1 MASESGLVSLAAFG
15 SVIDWLFIK
24 SHYFRNLVQLFFKM
38 TTRAI
43 YFLLILILF
52 TADALAQKVKYKDLF
67 ILLNA
72 KQYDQAE
79 PFLKKYLRD
88 TDDNPNA
95 FLFMGNI
102 YSDKAAKKDM
112 LLQTDLMLQDIDS
125 AVFFYHKTTSGL
137 TEKEVSRNE
146 EYYEA
151 YSRRDLRTGKFE
163 IKLSDVKFDV
173 EKKIQ
178 GLNDRKERIKTLV
191 SQYQSSE
198 AAYEKVRKEFIILQ
212 DSFPSIKEFYLR
224 SDAKLVEE
232 LKKIALGYDAFLISF
247 NDYKAT
253 SKLLGKTGYNQVLDQ
268 SDVQDFKKD
277 GVSPSDFK
285 KDDLKIWDYKR
296 WALFNLDIIEKEV
309 APLLETLIS
318 YDIAINKLREKLVKD
333 SVSVAKDVT
342 ELMDKLLN
350 SNLKKFDDDPLPMAV
365 FGLKIS
371 ELEYSSTLILNKPLK
386 DSANVN
392 LLLRCLELEFEA
404 LHKMDSLANNLT
416 ERHLETDEQNYK
428 HFVMNAYGSLA
439 VLKSYIRTTRDYA
452 MREKLQ
458 KEKEWEAT
466 IQALKWIVDGS
477 DSIPLFSEE
486 LALNHKFK
494 PIIIVDDDH
503 TAGLTFADSVAT
515 GYFYTIISS
524 HLPDVKVRFPVDKKS
539 FTMKSLP
546 VTKGLSSHDGKGQVY
561 FVLLSNESKRE
572 NKFPVTLT
580 KIYRSDGLA
589 WSNNYS
595 FEMLPSELLY
605 KADTGELLIKISNP
619 SGDSNVIVIDKNGK
633 IQP

>member
-1 MASESGLVSLAAFG
+1 M
-15 SVIDWLFIK
+15 
-24 SHYFRNLVQLFFKM
+24 QLFFKM

-43 YFLLILILF
+43 YFLLILTLF
-52 TADALAQKVKYKDLF
+52 AADALAQKVKYKDLF
-67 ILLNA
+67 ILLSA

-88 TDDNPNA
+88 NDDNPNA
-95 FLFMGNI
+95 YLFMGNI
-102 YSDKAAKKDM
+102 YNDKAAKKDM
-112 LLQTDLMLQDIDS
+112 LLQTELMIQDMDS
-125 AVFFYHKTTSGL
+125 AVFFYHKATSGL

-178 GLNDRKERIKTLV
+178 GLNDRKERIKTLI
-191 SQYQSSE
+191 SQYKSSE
-198 AAYEKVRKEFIILQ
+198 VAYEKVRKEFIIIQ
-212 DSFPSIKEFYLR
+212 DGFPSIKEFYLR

-232 LKKIALGYDAFLISF
+232 LKNIALGYDAFLITF
-247 NDYKAT
+247 NDFKTT

-268 SDVQDFKKD
+268 SDIQDFKKD
-277 GVSPSDFK
+277 GASPSDFT

-309 APLLETLIS
+309 TPLLETLIS

-350 SNLKKFDDDPLPMAV
+350 TNLKKFDDDPLPIAV

-392 LLLRCLELEFEA
+392 LLLSCLELEFEA
-404 LHKMDSLANNLT
+404 LHKMDSLANKLT
-416 ERHLETDEQNYK
+416 ERHIENDEQNYK

-452 MREKLQ
+452 VREKLQ

-477 DSIPLFSEE
+477 DSIPLFSEALE
-486 LALNHKFK
+486 LNHKFK
-494 PIIIVDDDH
+494 PIVIVDDDH
-503 TAGLTFADSVAT
+503 TAGLTFADSAAT
-515 GYFYTIISS
+515 GYFYTIVSS
-524 HLPDVKVRFPVDKKS
+524 HLPDVKVRFPVDKQS
-539 FTMKSLP
+539 FKMKSLP

-561 FVLLSNESKRE
+561 FVLLSSESKRDD
-572 NKFPVTLT
+572 KFPVTLA